1 MSRGFFFWQSL
12 SLDKLELYAMASK
25 PAPSIHELPL
35 QWNQAPVTP
44 ICHWK
49 NKVGRGGGKW
59 VIQRLNEESPPR
71 NAVPRTWSLLKHQ
84 RTRRL
89 RKRHSKKW
97 ICAASNFTLIPPR
110 SIRQM
115 LPIFSG
121 VEFLKT
127 ASKIRWKKTNLLSCV
142 HFFTFPTK
150 GIFAWPFSRRR
161 SRAATVKKC
170 TKKRDV
176 RAESLFC

>member
-12 SLDKLELYAMASK
+12 SLDKLESYAMASK
-25 PAPSIHELPL
+25 PAPSSHELPL
-35 QWNQAPVTP
+35 QWNQAPVTL
-44 ICHWK
+44 IYQWK
-49 NKVGRGGGKW
+49 NKMGSGRGKW
-59 VIQRLNEESPPR
+59 MIQRLNEESPPR
-71 NAVPRTWSLLKHQ
+71 NAVPRTWSLGTNEGDGYENVTK
-84 RTRRL
+84 
-89 RKRHSKKW
+89 KKW
-97 ICAASNFTLIPPR
+97 TGAASNFTRIPSR

-150 GIFAWPFSRRR
+150 GIFAWAFSRRR
-161 SRAATVKKC
+161 SRAATAKKG
-170 TKKRDV
+170 TKKRDA